1 MILLDFTTHKI
12 YIIHSFLNEL
22 TNYKYILEE
31 ERTHQ
36 NEISKIPFY
45 DIRRNP
51 KRVYADIR
59 FPELG
64 NVVYIWYYI
73 GGLCTGLMCRLSPIS
88 VTLQE
93 TTFLWTWVAG
103 GGAAKYWGDSQTLF
117 GVFQSLVTVRCTV
130 IIF

>member
-1 MILLDFTTHKI
+1 MLGLVLL
-12 YIIHSFLNEL
+12 
-22 TNYKYILEE
+22 
-31 ERTHQ
+31 
-36 NEISKIPFY
+36 Y

-59 FPELG
+59 FPDLG

-103 GGAAKYWGDSQTLF
+103 GERRNIGEIPKLCLGFPKVWLRCGAP
-117 GVFQSLVTVRCTV
+117 
-130 IIF
+130 